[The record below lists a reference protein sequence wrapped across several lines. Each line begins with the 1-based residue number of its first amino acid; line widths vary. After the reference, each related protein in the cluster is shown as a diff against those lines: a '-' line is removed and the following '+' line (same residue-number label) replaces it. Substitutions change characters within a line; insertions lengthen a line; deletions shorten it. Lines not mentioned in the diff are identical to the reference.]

1 MATHATSL
9 RTTGHEE
16 APEHPVFPMEFG
28 GDAMIAP
35 EEYDGDTLPRYLETL
50 EPLPWIMG
58 HVPHEPVPDETHE
71 ETGEDMEPFVLNHFK
86 GNIWI
91 QMISLRL
98 ALLGFEL
105 Q

>member
-1 MATHATSL
+1 MK
-9 RTTGHEE
+9 
-16 APEHPVFPMEFG
+16 EHQGTPAMEIG

-35 EEYDGDTLPRYLETL
+35 EECDGDTLPRYLDTL
-50 EPLPWIMG
+50 ETLPWIMG
-58 HVPHEPVPDETHE
+58 HVPDEPVPDETHE
-71 ETGEDMEPFVLNHFK
+71 ETGEYMESFVLNHFK

-98 ALLGFEL
+98 APLGFEL